1 MRVGVLRNSS
11 RNDDFEQLAKEK
23 GFSYTV
29 TYYSSADEMAQALQ
43 QGKVDAV
50 VSSSL
55 RRTKGERILEE
66 FDTRDFYAMV
76 RKGNTELLD
85 EINYAIDQMNAAEGD
100 WKNALQNKYYT
111 HLENRNLSFTEQ
123 EQELIRQYASGE
135 KVLTIAC
142 SMDRAP
148 YSYVENALNFQP
160 RIDFLQVYLTDCLQK
175 LLQTFGRKILSLYR
189 YQSSALMVSIPRE
202 GVQSSRI

>member
-1 MRVGVLRNSS
+1 MRSDNTAIIAQDYATYDGMRVGVLRNSS

-29 TYYSSADEMAQALQ
+29 TYYPSADEMAQALRQ
-43 QGKVDAV
+43 EKVDAV

-85 EINYAIDQMNAAEGD
+85 EINYAIDQMNAAGGD

-111 HLENRNLSFTEQ
+111 HTWKTGIYPLQSRSRN
-123 EQELIRQYASGE
+123 
-135 KVLTIAC
+135 
-142 SMDRAP
+142 
-148 YSYVENALNFQP
+148 
-160 RIDFLQVYLTDCLQK
+160 
-175 LLQTFGRKILSLYR
+175 
-189 YQSSALMVSIPRE
+189 
-202 GVQSSRI
+202 

>member
-1 MRVGVLRNSS
+1 MRSDNTAIIAQDYATYDGMRVGVLRNSS

-29 TYYSSADEMAQALQ
+29 TYYPSTDEMAQALRQ
-43 QGKVDAV
+43 EKVDAV

-85 EINYAIDQMNAAEGD
+85 EINYAIDQMNAAGGD

-111 HLENRNLSFTEQ
+111 HTLKTGIYPLQSRSRN
-123 EQELIRQYASGE
+123 
-135 KVLTIAC
+135 
-142 SMDRAP
+142 
-148 YSYVENALNFQP
+148 
-160 RIDFLQVYLTDCLQK
+160 
-175 LLQTFGRKILSLYR
+175 
-189 YQSSALMVSIPRE
+189 
-202 GVQSSRI
+202 